1 VRQLMV
7 LDDLGRTL
15 IVIGGVILALG
26 VLLSIAGE
34 VPLLGR
40 LPGDF
45 TWRGDG
51 WTVYAPIATMLLVSL
66 ALTLAFSL
74 VSWLQHR

>member
-1 VRQLMV
+1 VGQLRP

-26 VLLSIAGE
+26 VVLSVAGQ
-34 VPLLGR
+34 VPFLGR

-45 TWRGDG
+45 TFRGDG
-51 WTVYAPIATMLLVSL
+51 WTVYAPVATMLLVSV
-66 ALTLAFSL
+66 ALTALLSL
-74 VSWLQHR
+74 VSWLQQR